1 MKKPA
6 LAFALGAL
14 AGYLAW
20 SRSGRAGHMDPSPLY
35 LAAAES
41 FGNDRK
47 RGNLVGIQP
56 YVEPR
61 DYVSAERF
69 HTKLNGY
76 LAAAEGKG
84 WLGDKT
90 VVVLP
95 EYVGTWLVLEGEK
108 RGALTAPKVAAALST
123 VALSNL
129 PQIARRLPFAP
140 ADDALRYSLFRMK
153 ADKMAA
159 TYHSV
164 FSALACRYAVTI
176 VAGSILLPAPEVR
189 EGRLVVNSGPL
200 YNVSVVYRPTG
211 RPHDQIVRKVYPV
224 PEEAAF
230 VTPGNEAD
238 LPVFETPAGRL
249 GVLVCADAWFP
260 GPYGV
265 LRQQGAEIIAVPSYA
280 FPDDH
285 WREPWGGYQANAPTP
300 GDAAVP
306 GQLTAGQAWLK
317 YALPGRIGAA
327 GAHAGVNVFLR
338 GWLWDLGSDGHT
350 IMVRRSKV
358 FEGAHV
364 EGAAITNMWL

>member
-1 MKKPA
+1 
-6 LAFALGAL
+6 
-14 AGYLAW
+14 
-20 SRSGRAGHMDPSPLY
+20 MDRSPLY

-41 FGNDRK
+41 FGNAR
-47 RGNLVGIQP
+47 NVALVGIQP

-61 DYVSAERF
+61 GTMLWRTLLHEVC
-69 HTKLNGY
+69 NGY
-76 LAAAEGKG
+76 MAAAEEKG

-90 VVVLP
+90 VVVFP
-95 EYVGTWLVLEGEK
+95 EYVGTWLCSGREARCAQGPN
-108 RGALTAPKVAAALST
+108 GALAALST

-129 PQIARRLPFAP
+129 PQIARRLPFSP

-153 ADKMAA
+153 AKKMAA

-176 VAGSILLPAPEVR
+176 VAGSIPLPAPEVR
-189 EGRLVVNSGPL
+189 ERRLVVNSGPL
-200 YNVSVVYRPTG
+200 YNVSVVYRPNG
-211 RPHDQIVRKVYPV
+211 RPHDQIVRKVHPV
-224 PEEAAF
+224 PEESAF

-260 GPYGV
+260 GPYSV

-280 FPDDH
+280 FGDNH
-285 WREPWGGYQANAPTP
+285 WGEPWGGYQANAPTP
-300 GDAAVP
+300 GDAAVT
-306 GQLTAGQAWLK
+306 GELTAGQAWLK

-350 IMVRRSKV
+350 IMVRRGKV